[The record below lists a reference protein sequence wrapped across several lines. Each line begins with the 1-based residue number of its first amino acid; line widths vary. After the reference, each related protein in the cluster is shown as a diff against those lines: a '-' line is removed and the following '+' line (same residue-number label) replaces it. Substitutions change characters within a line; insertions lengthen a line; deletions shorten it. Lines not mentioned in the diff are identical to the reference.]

1 MNTGQLYLLN
11 VACYL
16 LLLTMVSQ
24 SIFSFIPGG
33 HTLSFYVKIPGS
45 LIEMTVICFF
55 CYILVR
61 MSEISKEE
69 VQVTVNNYGQI
80 QMIRSRAGLD
90 TTHHTGGTLFTSDG
104 DEITLEGSEKH
115 LS

>member
-1 MNTGQLYLLN
+1 MNTGQLNLLN
-11 VACYL
+11 AACFSL
-16 LLLTMVSQ
+16 LLSMVIQ
-24 SIFSFIPGG
+24 SIFWFIPTGY
-33 HTLSFYVKIPGS
+33 TLSFYLKIPGN
-45 LIEMTVICFF
+45 LIEMTVICIF

-80 QMIRSRAGLD
+80 QMIRSRAVLD
-90 TTHHTGGTLFTSDG
+90 TAHHTGGTHLTSDR
-104 DEITLEGSEKH
+104 DEITLKDSEKH